1 MNFYTAIS
9 KKVLGWIT
17 IHSIVVFVGLGVA
30 ILIASPHLRAWSIV
44 GQEDFRGVHVQFN
57 DDEVTYQARIK
68 EAVEGKLT
76 IGNPYIKEHIDDP
89 FIMPPLAEWFIAS
102 LAWVTDTSV
111 PFITSVS
118 DGVLG
123 FVGFMLVYI
132 LFHVL
137 TRSMWVS
144 LLYTL
149 LFFFFSLATFGRPI
163 SPQFNALFLFAGLIV
178 TAKVYFDESLWES
191 KWNIILGLIVGVT
204 CFISPYYFTALLGLY
219 VLVFTSR
226 ALFERSR
233 GVLQKNVPWFF
244 LGFLPLACI
253 YAFFQVKASL
263 DPSYAE
269 TVLRYG
275 LMHTHI
281 PGSFT
286 NMFFGGIACV
296 VLVLCFR
303 SLHQQKF
310 AFALG
315 SIVTLFALNWQNI
328 LTGKSLQ
335 FSSHYLFTSIL
346 LICMVLA
353 LIHTA
358 LVSSE
363 MVNMGRLRSSFVMGG
378 IVFLVA
384 IIGYNQKDE
393 FIHLGNIPFTHEALL
408 HEQKK
413 MDVFN
418 WLNKNTAPDSVVYA
432 LGDQYDFLLPVYT
445 QSKVFYNFYA
455 ALYPAFDTETEE
467 RWIIQHMFEGDMST
481 SSIEAYQR
489 EYWGNRYIDIYQSSE
504 NRKKIY
510 SFITGTPYIPAPMI
524 PSEKI
529 EYMYHRWL
537 DITTR
542 PIEEN
547 LSRYEIDYIL
557 VSPEYSYYKQVME
570 QLEEIKSVSFVT
582 DVGGVRIYTH
592 NSKK

>member
-1 MNFYTAIS
+1 MKS
-9 KKVLGWIT
+9 VLT
-17 IHSIVVFVGLGVA
+17 IIGDTLQKHCIV
-30 ILIASPHLRAWSIV
+30 ILIGIAMALIVTAPHLRAVTSMGIENF
-44 GQEDFRGVHVQFN
+44 QGVYPLFS
-57 DDEVTYQARIK
+57 DDEVTYLARIK
-68 EAVEGKLT
+68 EVVDGHMA
-76 IGNPYIKEHIDDP
+76 ISNPYIREHMDDS
-89 FIMPPLAEWFIAS
+89 FIMPPFAEWIFAS
-102 LAWVTDTSV
+102 LSLITGTSV
-111 PFITSVS
+111 PFIMSVS

-123 FVGFMLVYI
+123 FVCFILIYV
-132 LFHVL
+132 LFHAI
-137 TRSMWVS
+137 TRSVWIS
-144 LLYTL
+144 LLYAL
-149 LFFFFSLATFGRPI
+149 IFFFFSLGTFGRPI
-163 SPQFNALFLFAGLIV
+163 SPQFNALFLFVGLTVIS
-178 TAKVYFDESLWES
+178 KVYFSAGLGER
-191 KWNIILGLIVGVT
+191 KWNLIAGFITGIT
-204 CFISPYYFTALLGLY
+204 CFISPYFFTALLGLY
-219 VLVFTSR
+219 VLIFAMRSIM
-226 ALFERSR
+226 ERSIDIVR
-233 GVLQKNVPWFF
+233 KNAPWFF
-244 LGFLPLACI
+244 LAFLPWALV
-253 YAFFQVKASL
+253 YAFLQLNAAQ
-263 DPSYAE
+263 DPSYSE

-296 VLVLCFR
+296 VLLLCFR

-346 LICMVLA
+346 LIFIVLA

-363 MVNMGRLRSSFVMGG
+363 MVNMRRLRRSFIMGG

-418 WLNKNTAPDSVVYA
+418 WLNKHTAPDSVVYA

-445 QSKVFYNFYA
+445 HSKVFYNFYA

-467 RWIIQHMFEGDMST
+467 RWIIQHMFEGGMST

-542 PIEEN
+542 SIEEN

-557 VSPEYSYYKQVME
+557 VSPEYSHYKQVME

>member
-1 MNFYTAIS
+1 MLAKSMFIQKILSWTKSHAFV
-9 KKVLGWIT
+9 VL
-17 IHSIVVFVGLGVA
+17 LGMSVA
-30 ILIASPHLRAWSIV
+30 ILIASPNLRAYLLV
-44 GQEDFRGVHVQFN
+44 GDENFKGVHVQFS

-68 EAVEGKLT
+68 EAAEGKLT
-76 IGNPYIKEHIDDP
+76 IGNPYIKEHLNDP
-89 FIMPPLAEWFIAS
+89 FIMPPIAEWIIAFFS
-102 LAWVTDTSV
+102 WVTGTSI
-111 PFITSVS
+111 PFVTSVS
-118 DGVLG
+118 DAVLG

-137 TRSMWVS
+137 TRSVWVS

-163 SPQFNALFLFAGLIV
+163 SPQFNAIFLFVGLIV
-178 TAKVYFDESLWES
+178 TAKVYFNESLWGK
-191 KWNIILGLIVGVT
+191 KWNSILGLIVGVT

-219 VLVFTSR
+219 VLVFASR
-226 ALFERSR
+226 ALFERSWE
-233 GVLQKNVPWFF
+233 VLQKNVPWFLF
-244 LGFLPLACI
+244 GFMPLACT
-253 YAFFQVKASL
+253 YVFFQVRASL

-286 NMFFGGIACV
+286 NMFFGGIACGI
-296 VLVLCFR
+296 LLLCFK
-303 SLHQQKF
+303 SLRQQTFVF
-310 AFALG
+310 AFG

-358 LVSSE
+358 LISNQ
-363 MVNMGRLRSSFVMGG
+363 MADMGRLRRFFVIGG

-393 FIHLGNIPFTHEALL
+393 FIHLGNIPFTHEELL

-413 MDVFN
+413 MGIFD
-418 WLNKNTAPDSVVYA
+418 WLNKHTAPDSVVYT

-445 QSKVFYNFYA
+445 HNKVFYNFYA
-455 ALYPAFDTETEE
+455 ALYPAFDIETEE
-467 RWIIQHMFEGDMST
+467 RWIIQRMFEGDMST

-489 EYWGNRYIDIYQSSE
+489 EYWGNKHIDIYQSSE

-524 PSEKI
+524 PPEKI
-529 EYMYHRWL
+529 EYMYNRWL
-537 DITTR
+537 DITAR

-557 VSPEYSYYKQVME
+557 VSPEYPYYKQVVA

-582 DVGGVRIYTH
+582 DIGGVRIYTY
-592 NSKK
+592 NNKK